1 MKLLKTFNAVAGLA
15 AVLTL
20 SGCGSSYFTS
30 RSENPIVKDAIG
42 NGILDNKASVGVIGT
57 DASRRMIL
65 FRLLE
70 DATKICAEPSPDAAT
85 ELAKK
90 LAVAMSAQAQGA
102 GEGKLS
108 VDSEMVSKITQ
119 LLTRTQGLQLF
130 RDASFQSCQDFVN
143 SAIDGKEL
151 NRRHD
156 QLLKAVEHL
165 IELELQLQ
173 YGRNAAPAKPAP

>member
-15 AVLTL
+15 AILAL

-30 RSENPIVKDAIG
+30 RSENPLVKDSIG
-42 NGILDNKASVGVIGT
+42 NGIFDNKASVGVIGT
-57 DASRRMIL
+57 DASRRVVL

-90 LAVAMSAQAQGA
+90 LAVALSAQAQGA
-102 GEGKLS
+102 GDGKLS
-108 VDSEMVSKITQ
+108 VNSEMASKMTQ

-143 SAIDGKEL
+143 NAIDSKEL
-151 NRRHD
+151 SRRHD
-156 QLLKAVEHL
+156 QLLEKSVNL

-173 YGRNAAPAKPAP
+173 HARIAPSEKRAP